1 MLDCNAAVVTAAVS
15 ESVYNRLR
23 VGQPASFRL
32 RDGSKT
38 LDGRIVHL
46 TGVAAAPANFA
57 IAPSALTRESYRVTV
72 KVPDLA
78 KSATCDL
85 GRTGRVLFSNSGE
98 AAAAPALTK

>member
-1 MLDCNAAVVTAAVS
+1 MLDCNSAVVTAAVS

-23 VGQPASFRL
+23 VGQTAKFRL
-32 RDGSKT
+32 RDGSKD

-57 IAPSALTRESYRVTV
+57 IAPSALTREAYRVTV
-72 KVPDLA
+72 NVPDLA

-85 GRTGRVLFSNSGE
+85 GRTGRVLFSSTQGE
-98 AAAAPALTK
+98 ASAAPAK